1 MKLGGSPRG
10 GRGLAVMTGE
20 EVAQGGRR
28 WRPRWRLVGLCQW
41 LPQDKAELLLG

>member
-1 MKLGGSPRG
+1 
-10 GRGLAVMTGE
+10 MTGE

-41 LPQDKAELLLG
+41 LPQDEAEPLLG